1 MTSPFEE
8 TDFVDR
14 DVETGRAAR
23 MSPAGAPPTAG
34 SPVTTRPP
42 TREEL
47 EVKVGETQSR
57 IAELKRA
64 QEELERQRSALE
76 EARRRRVEFEA
87 GRTETTG
94 HLTRGIGLLEKAEF
108 EARRDAEQ
116 LAKTLAG
123 FREALARI
131 ESINEKAWTTE
142 TWSNELTRALTSI
155 ENARMEYNAAR
166 LKWTLLDDSA
176 APKGEASSAASADD
190 PLGGLTRRP
199 LGELCRVG
207 LALTWPLAVVG
218 LAGLITFCVLLLRQ

>member
-14 DVETGRAAR
+14 DVETGRSAR
-23 MSPAGAPPTAG
+23 MSAAGASPMPGA
-34 SPVTTRPP
+34 PVTSRPP

-76 EARRRRVEFEA
+76 EARRRRAEFEA
-87 GRTETTG
+87 GRTETTE

-131 ESINEKAWTTE
+131 ETINEKAWTTE
-142 TWSNELTRALTSI
+142 SWGNELTRALTSI
-155 ENARMEYNAAR
+155 ENGRMEYNAAR
-166 LKWTLLDDSA
+166 LKWTILDDSA
-176 APKGEASSAASADD
+176 ASKGEASSAASADD
-190 PLGGLTRRP
+190 PLTGLTRRP

-207 LALTWPLAVVG
+207 LALTWPLALVG
-218 LAGLITFCVLLLRQ
+218 LIALITFCVLLLRR